1 MNGERHEVARLL
13 LMWLLLMMGVIG
25 VLNLLCVL
33 LLLRA
38 GIGGYEARLVGT
50 RENVPFR
57 RWLGGRGDRW
67 EMGEAFV

>member
-1 MNGERHEVARLL
+1 M
-13 LMWLLLMMGVIG
+13 
-25 VLNLLCVL
+25 L

-38 GIGGYEARLVGT
+38 GIRGYEARLGT

-57 RWLGGRGDRW
+57 RWLGGSGDRW